1 MGLVRKVR
9 SRRVSETIAKRI
21 KNQISAGRMLPGE
34 KLPAEREMALRY
46 HTSRVSVR
54 EAYRSL
60 EELGLLT
67 IRRGADGGAFIA
79 DIDHTPVMRSLSLML
94 RLGKTT
100 HEEITQAR
108 LLIEPPI
115 ARLAARNA
123 TAEDVERLRQV
134 LEQKVSALRRGGFRR
149 CDMRFHRAVAEC
161 AGNLPLKLLM
171 HSLADLTVQALASIE
186 MSTGVQHQVCEAHR
200 EILDAIA
207 RHDEDTAHHL
217 MLHHVAEVQQRVG
230 SVLGREQ
237 GAERAASA
245 AATVAADARVALSEA
260 QYAHGDSA
268 PQ

>member
-1 MGLVRKVR
+1 MGTVRKLR
-9 SRRVSETIAKRI
+9 SGRVSETIAKRI
-21 KNQISAGRMLPGE
+21 KNQISAGRMQPGE
-34 KLPAEREMALRY
+34 KLPAERDMALRY
-46 HTSRVSVR
+46 QTSRVSVR

-123 TAEDVERLRQV
+123 SQDDIDRLRQI
-134 LEQKVSALRRGGFRR
+134 LEQKESAMRR

-171 HSLADLTVQALASIE
+171 HSLADLALEVLARVE

-207 RHDEDTAHHL
+207 RHDEDAAQEL
-217 MLHHVAEVQQRVG
+217 M
-230 SVLGREQ
+230 
-237 GAERAASA
+237 
-245 AATVAADARVALSEA
+245 
-260 QYAHGDSA
+260 
-268 PQ
+268 